1 MKMTRVLTPLAIAV
15 AALVSAQNAAA
26 GFWEEGDYV
35 VRVGA
40 SWIDPDDGDDQLKFR
55 DTWLNE
61 GFDVDADTTWN
72 ISGAWLPAE
81 HWGVELMYIGETN
94 HDMELERV
102 RDGNLIYDIDS
113 YDVGSFDASYANAFV
128 NWYILPSTCMG
139 RPYVGIGVNY
149 TDFSDEG
156 FSRRFNDL
164 LIDEDLILTDASVGM
179 GHSWG
184 VTGQVGV
191 DFRFGRDSA
200 FLVNAALLYIDTDSD
215 FNVYYKDPRSDD
227 PALTRRVSVNN
238 MDFSPW
244 VFNLGVG
251 YSF

>member
-15 AALVSAQNAAA
+15 AAMVSAQQAAA
-26 GFWEEGDYV
+26 DMWSDGDYV

-40 SWIDPDDGDDQLKFR
+40 SWVDPDDGSDQFRLSDDYYGA
-55 DTWLNE
+55 D
-61 GFDVDADTTWN
+61 FDVDSDTTWN
-72 ISGAWLPAE
+72 ISGAWLPVE
-81 HWGVELMYIGETN
+81 HWGVELMYIGSTE
-94 HDMELERV
+94 HDL
-102 RDGNLIYDIDS
+102 DIDGVYFNNGPS
-113 YDVGSFDASYANAFV
+113 PVLDDRYRVGGFDASYANAFL
-128 NWYILPSTCMG
+128 NWYPLSRDCLG
-139 RPYVGIGVNY
+139 QPYVGIGVNY

-156 FSRRFNDL
+156 LTAELRDDINDPSNQL
-164 LIDEDLILTDASVGM
+164 PFRDVAMGL

-200 FLVNAALLYIDTDSD
+200 FLVNAAVLYIDADTELTTYYTDTFD
-215 FNVYYKDPRSDD
+215 G
-227 PALTRRVSVNN
+227 RRYSYSEDV
-238 MDFSPW
+238 DYSPW